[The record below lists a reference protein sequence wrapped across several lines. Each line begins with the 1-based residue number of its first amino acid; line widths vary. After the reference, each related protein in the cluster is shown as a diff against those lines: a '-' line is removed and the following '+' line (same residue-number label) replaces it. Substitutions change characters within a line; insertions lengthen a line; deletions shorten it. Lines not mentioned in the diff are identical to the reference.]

1 MKYFMAIATNSII
14 VPTMNGIQKSAKKV
28 ILEVSKFTFNQHHH
42 STGVYATWAQQA
54 ALATEHTLIHL
65 LVGSLI
71 LATAHKSV
79 YLAEVELRK
88 VARRAGCRAGSA
100 SDAGLQFGHLVHNLV
115 TLTQV
120 VAVDV
125 DGAGLAD

>member
-1 MKYFMAIATNSII
+1 MIK
-14 VPTMNGIQKSAKKV
+14 GIQNLAKKV

-79 YLAEVELRK
+79 YLAEVKLRK
-88 VARRAGCRAGSA
+88 VSRRAARRTRPATYAR
-100 SDAGLQFGHLVHNLV
+100 LKLGHFVYNLV
-115 TLTQV
+115 ALAQII
-120 VAVDV
+120 AVNV
-125 DGAGLAD
+125 YSTGLAY